1 MEINKVNLEDLEE
14 IMRIENQIFKQ
25 DSFSRQMMKKLIL
38 RNSLFLKLI
47 KRQKDPK
54 IIGYITL
61 IRSNRNTICIINF
74 SIKKECQNKGH
85 GSYLLQNTLEL
96 IKKFQDIKKIILNVN
111 IKNEIAI
118 KVYKKFEFQIVK
130 EIENYYSNHET
141 AYLMEKIL

>member
-1 MEINKVNLEDLEE
+1 
-14 IMRIENQIFKQ
+14 NQIFKQ

-61 IRSNRNTICIINF
+61 IRSNRNTVCIINF
-74 SIKKECQNKGH
+74 SIKKECQNKGY
-85 GSYLLQNTLEL
+85 GSYLLQNTLEI